1 MAKVKAK
8 VLCFVAN
15 GLREP
20 GDVFEYEGRRN
31 SNLEY
36 LEEATVELDTKTPE
50 APTRRLRKGKLTET
64 SVTE

>member
-20 GDVFEYEGRRN
+20 GDVFEYDGRRN
-31 SNLEY
+31 GNLEY
-36 LEEATVELDTKTPE
+36 LEEAEVEPEAKAPE
-50 APTRRLRKGKLTET
+50 APTRRLRKGKPTET

>member
-15 GLREP
+15 VLREP
-20 GDVFEYEGRRN
+20 GDVFEYEGRPN

-36 LEEATVELDTKTPE
+36 FEEATVEPESKTPE
-50 APTRRLRKGKLTET
+50 ASARKLRKGKPTET
-64 SVTE
+64 SATE

>member
-20 GDVFEYEGRRN
+20 GDVFDYEGRPN

-36 LEEATVELDTKTPE
+36 LEEATGEPEAKAPE
-50 APTRRLRKGKLTET
+50 APTRKLRKGKTAEA